1 MGNSLTCLISGSSG
15 LTFSLS
21 VGWGTD
27 QRGFGEQPGMK
38 TQMLNLVRSIRTVMR
53 SKLYKT
59 WDILYTNYDEYL
71 SFFEFSILTNCVA
84 KGCMLI
90 KFSFIE
96 VLLRGALY
104 IQTVTNLLNKYIF

>member
-1 MGNSLTCLISGSSG
+1 MVS
-15 LTFSLS
+15 FSLS

-59 WDILYTNYDEYL
+59 WDILYTNYYEYL
-71 SFFEFSILTNCVA
+71 SFFEFSILTNCVT